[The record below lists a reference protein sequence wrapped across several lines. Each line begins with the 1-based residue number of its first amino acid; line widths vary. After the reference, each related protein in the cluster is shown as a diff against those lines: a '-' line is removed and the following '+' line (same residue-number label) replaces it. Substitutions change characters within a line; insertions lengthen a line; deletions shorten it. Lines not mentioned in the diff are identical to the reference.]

1 MKYNKINPALFKD
14 NRKRFAKAQSKNS
27 IAIIAPNPVIT
38 ENADAVYNYKA
49 NSDLYWLTGISQ
61 KETYYISFPDNP
73 NKDEREILV
82 ILTPNE
88 HLEKWEGHKLTP
100 AEAADISGI
109 STVIHVEQLEATLKR
124 LIHIADTIY
133 INSNENDRLSQNS
146 LRTDTPFIQNIQ
158 KQYPLHQYA
167 RASRIT
173 KDLRQIKNKYEVE
186 VIKQA
191 IDITR
196 KTYDKVLKTLTPGM
210 TEYELEGL
218 VMQEFL
224 SNRATRNAYG
234 VILASGAN
242 ACILHYIDNNQVCQD
257 GDLILMDFGAE
268 YGGYT
273 SDMTRTIPVNGKF
286 TKRQKEVYNAC
297 LAVHN
302 FAKKYL
308 KNGVDF
314 DAYNKAVNQEM
325 EKQLIKLGLLT
336 KNDIKNQDPKNP
348 AYRQF
353 YYHGLSHHMGI
364 DVHDLGWLK
373 GKVKTG
379 MVLTV
384 EPGIYIA
391 EEGIGVRIENDVVVT
406 PSGIKDLFTGFP
418 ITVAEIEKA
427 MSRKK

>member
-1 MKYNKINPALFKD
+1 MKYEKINPALFQD
-14 NRKRFAKAQSKNS
+14 NRKRFAKQISKKGM
-27 IAIIAPNPVIT
+27 AIIAPNPVVM
-38 ENADAVYNYKA
+38 ENADAVYKYKA
-49 NSDLYWLTGISQ
+49 NSDLYWLTGIEQ
-61 KETYYISFPDNP
+61 EETYYICFPDNP
-73 NKDEREILV
+73 NKEEREILV

-100 AEAADISGI
+100 AEASEISGI
-109 STVIHVEQLEATLKR
+109 KNVIHVEQLEATIKR
-124 LIHIADTIY
+124 LAHIADTLY
-133 INSNENDRLSQNS
+133 INSNENDRLSPES
-146 LRTDTPFIQNIQ
+146 MRTDLPYIQHIK
-158 KQYPLHQYA
+158 KQYPLHSYG

-173 KDLRQIKNKYEVE
+173 RDLRQIKNKYEIE
-186 VIKQA
+186 VIKRA
-191 IDITR
+191 IDITE
-196 KTYDKVLKTLTPGM
+196 KTYHKVLQTLEPGM

-224 SNRATRNAYG
+224 SHRATRNAYG

-242 ACILHYIDNNQVCQD
+242 ACILHYIDNNQVCKD

-314 DAYNKAVNQEM
+314 TEYNQAVNKEM
-325 EKQLIKLGLLT
+325 EKQLIKLGLIT
-336 KNDIKNQDPKNP
+336 KSDIKNQDPKNP
-348 AYRQF
+348 AFKQY

-364 DVHDLGWLK
+364 DVHDLGWLQ
-373 GKVKTG
+373 GPVKTG

-391 EEGIGVRIENDVVVT
+391 EEGIGIRIENDVVVT
-406 PSGIKDLFTGFP
+406 ANGIKDMFGGFP
-418 ITVAEIEKA
+418 ITVPEIEKA
-427 MSRKK
+427 MKRK

>member
-1 MKYNKINPALFKD
+1 MKYEKINPALFQD
-14 NRKRFAKAQSKNS
+14 NRKRFAKQISKKGM
-27 IAIIAPNPVIT
+27 AIIAPNPVVM
-38 ENADAVYNYKA
+38 ENADAAYKYKA
-49 NSDLYWLTGISQ
+49 NSDLYWLTGIEQ
-61 KETYYISFPDNP
+61 EETYYICFPDNP
-73 NKDEREILV
+73 NKEEREILV

-100 AEAADISGI
+100 AEASEISGI
-109 STVIHVEQLEATLKR
+109 KNVIHVEQLEATIKR
-124 LIHIADTIY
+124 LAHIADTLY
-133 INSNENDRLSQNS
+133 VNSNENDRLSPES
-146 LRTDTPFIQNIQ
+146 MRTDHPYIQHIRE
-158 KQYPLHQYA
+158 QYPLHNYG

-173 KDLRQIKNKYEVE
+173 KDLRQIKNKYEIE
-186 VIKQA
+186 VIKRA
-191 IDITR
+191 IDITE
-196 KTYDKVLKTLTPGM
+196 KTYHKVLQTLEPGM

-224 SNRATRNAYG
+224 SHIATRNAYG

-242 ACILHYIDNNQVCQD
+242 ASILHYIDNNQVCQD

-314 DAYNKAVNQEM
+314 AEYNQAVNKEM
-325 EKQLIKLGLLT
+325 EKQLIKLGLIT
-336 KNDIKNQDPKNP
+336 KSDIKNQDPKNP
-348 AYRQF
+348 AYKKY

-364 DVHDLGWLK
+364 DVHDLGWLQ
-373 GKVKTG
+373 GPIKTG

-391 EEGIGVRIENDVVVT
+391 EEGIGIRIENDVVVT
-406 PSGIKDLFTGFP
+406 ANGIKDMFGGFP

-427 MSRKK
+427 MKRK